1 MSRPIKA
8 RAPYQVT
15 CPDCKRTF
23 KSAKGLRTHQGLRG
37 NCKGK
42 AEVET
47 LAELITPFG
56 ARVSVGYDKDGTPTL
71 VTNPMDELRE
81 RALRDPKVR
90 AVRNAIAQREGGA
103 MANESSSGIGFAAG
117 YAWGRSDGGA
127 RLRSEEILDFALE
140 WARLKDDFGKGRV
153 THLPS
158 LMDYFD
164 DYPWSAPVYPQR
176 REERHTKLTPTM
188 REVTASG
195 RPFVLAIDVS
205 GSADCATSQQW
216 LDALSPMPSC
226 QQVITFNNQVRPWT
240 GAALQAPYGGTNF
253 RELQEYVERHYT
265 DDVDIIVLTDDIAIS
280 TAPQHPERWTWVS
293 YGNASGPLKWVL
305 PMTTYR
311 IRISDS
317 DTEQV

>member
-1 MSRPIKA
+1 MTKA
-8 RAPYQVT
+8 DDNAAAK
-15 CPDCKRTF
+15 CPDCERTF

-42 AEVET
+42 AEVKAEVEA

-140 WARLKDDFGKGRV
+140 WARLKDDFDKGRSS
-153 THLPS
+153 HLPS
-158 LMDYFD
+158 LMDFFE
-164 DYPWSAPVYPQR
+164 DYPWSAPVYLKR
-176 REERHTKLTPTM
+176 REEQRPKLTPVM
-188 REVTASG
+188 QKVTASG
-195 RPFVLAIDVS
+195 RLFVLAVDVS
-205 GSADCATSQQW
+205 GSTDVAINRQW
-216 LDALSPMPSC
+216 LDALGLMPSC
-226 QQVITFNNQVRPWT
+226 KRVVLFNDMVEVWEGQTP
-240 GAALQAPYGGTNF
+240 ASFGGTNY
-253 RELQEYVERHYT
+253 RLLQEYIDKHYD
-265 DDVDIIVLTDDIAIS
+265 DDVDIIVLTDDMAVSI
-280 TAPQHPERWTWVS
+280 APQHPARWTWVT
-293 YGNASGPLKWVL
+293 YGNVSGSGSMKWVP
-305 PMTTYR
+305 PMTTY
-311 IRISDS
+311 RISDS
-317 DTEQV
+317 DTERG